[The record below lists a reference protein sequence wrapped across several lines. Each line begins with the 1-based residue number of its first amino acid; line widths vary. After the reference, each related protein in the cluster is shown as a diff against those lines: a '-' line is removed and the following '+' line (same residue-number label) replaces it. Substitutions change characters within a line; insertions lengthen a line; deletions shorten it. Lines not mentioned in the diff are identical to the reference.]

1 MDNNLIN
8 KIYKRLAEV
17 ESLDKRREVLSGIGL
32 FILFSV
38 AIVTSVSLLN
48 LLFNFSSSVRTILFW
63 LSIIAVSIFLIVKVI
78 MPLAASFFLISKPDH
93 FSAAKKV
100 GSVFHE
106 IKDELLNAFEIRSSV
121 YPGYSPDLI
130 EAAFNRIYKKSES
143 IDFRKAINFGPARGR
158 IRIAFII
165 TILTILLFRVFPDL
179 STSAYRIVNYD
190 REFLIPQKFYLHI
203 LPGDSEITKGD
214 DVSIKVTASGEI
226 PKTLYLYTKS
236 NEQPE
241 FEESVLNPDSSG
253 VFYYTMRNVKN
264 SFQYYAASSG
274 IESDLFSISVIN
286 RPIITRLDLTIIPP
300 AYSGLAKSVQ
310 RDNGNISALSGSEIE
325 ISIDASRD
333 LSDASIMFNDSSQIK
348 MVPDETKA
356 YARFSVNKA
365 SSYLIF
371 VKDNQGVENSDP
383 IRYSIELLNDRPPEI
398 ELISPVENVKLGTDG
413 RVPVISKI
421 RDDYGFTS
429 LLLKYRLIASKYRE
443 PMNED
448 SVIPITINGKR
459 LEDEIYYVWDLS
471 SLYLAEGE
479 SVSFYLEIFDNDEIS
494 GPKSARTPAITVFV
508 PSLDE
513 LYRLADNSSE
523 ETTGDLT
530 ETIKEAEEL
539 NRELKKIGDDLK
551 QNNKEISWQEKERI
565 EKASRKFEDLLE
577 KAGDIEDKLSRMQND
592 LMQNNLLSEETLQ
605 KYNELQDLLDQLNSE
620 ELRQAFKRMEEAL
633 KSLMRDNVQVS
644 LDQLKANEE
653 YFRKSLERTLN
664 LLKRVQIEQKLDE
677 LIKRT
682 DDLSEKI
689 GELSEKTD
697 QANLNDKRKQ
707 SELATRQDD
716 LTENLDQLKSE
727 MEKLDKMMNDLND
740 MPRKEM
746 EKLLEEFGKQDNIKL
761 SEEAVKNLQRMQK
774 SEALRNQQQLSK
786 NVQNSREQMESLQ
799 SALQQMNQMKT
810 FYEMIKILDDLL
822 ALSKNQENLKN
833 ESRDLSAM
841 SSELSGFS
849 RRQSEIQGN
858 LSRILQKMTA
868 LSQKTFAITPEMG
881 KALGKAYSE
890 MQQSITWMQNGNPA
904 LSAQRQTEAMRNL
917 NETAGL
923 MKKGMDQM
931 MSGGQGGGMMG
942 MMQQLQQMAQ
952 QQMDLNRLTQMLNR
966 GQMSQEMMAQME
978 RLAGQQE
985 LIRKSLEE
993 LNREAVETGRSKQ
1006 LAANLEKILEEMKE
1020 VVTNLQS
1027 EKLDDDIIK
1036 QQERILSKLL
1046 DAQRSINERD
1056 FEKERKSNTGKDY
1069 ALTSP
1074 PQLILKTEEGK
1085 NKLRDELLK
1094 AIREGYRKDYEDL
1107 IRKYFE
1113 ALEKESR

>member
-1 MDNNLIN
+1 MDNNLIS
-8 KIYKRLAEV
+8 KIYKRLAKV
-17 ESLDKRREVLSGIGL
+17 ESLDKRREALAGTGL

-38 AIVTSVSLLN
+38 AIVTSVSLFN
-48 LLFNFSSSVRTILFW
+48 LMFNFSSSARTILFW
-63 LSIIAVSIFLIVKVI
+63 LSIIAVSVFLIVKVI
-78 MPLAASFFLISKPDH
+78 TPLAASFFVISKPDH

-100 GSVFHE
+100 GNVFQE

-121 YPGYSPDLI
+121 YPGYSSDLI
-130 EAAFNRIYKKSES
+130 AAAFNRIYTKSES
-143 IDFRKAINFGPARGR
+143 IDFRKAINFGPAKGR
-158 IRIAFII
+158 IRIALII
-165 TILTILLFRVFPDL
+165 TILAILLFRFFPDL
-179 STSAYRIVNYD
+179 STSAYRIINYD
-190 REFLIPQKFYLHI
+190 REFLIHQKFYLHI
-203 LPGDSEITKGD
+203 LPGNDEITKGD
-214 DVSIKVTASGEI
+214 DVSIKVSASGEI
-226 PKTLYLYTKS
+226 PNILTLFTKS
-236 NEQPE
+236 NEKTE
-241 FEESVLNPDSSG
+241 FEEIVLNPDSSG
-253 VFYYTMRNVKN
+253 VFYYTIRNVKN

-274 IESDLFSISVIN
+274 IESDKYTIAVIN
-286 RPIITRLDLTIIPP
+286 RPIITRLDLTINPP

-310 RDNGNISALSGSEIE
+310 RDNGNISALPGSEIE

-333 LSDASIMFNDSSQIK
+333 LSDALIMFDDSSQIK
-348 MVPDETKA
+348 MGVVESKA
-356 YARFSVNKA
+356 SALFSVNKA
-365 SSYLIF
+365 SAYLIS
-371 VKDNQGVENSDP
+371 VKDKQGVENSDP

-398 ELISPVENVKLGTDG
+398 ELISPAENVELGTDG

-429 LLLKYRLIASKYRE
+429 LLLKHRLIASKYRE
-443 PMNED
+443 PMNVE
-448 SVIPITINGKR
+448 SIIPITINSNR
-459 LEDEIYYVWDLS
+459 LEDEVYYVWDLAP
-471 SLYLAEGE
+471 LYLAEGE
-479 SVSFYLEIFDNDEIS
+479 SISFYLEIFDNDEIS
-494 GPKSARTPAITVFV
+494 GPKSARTKAITVFV

-513 LYRLADNSSE
+513 LYRLADNSRE
-523 ETTGDLT
+523 ETTGELA

-539 NRELKKIGDDLK
+539 NRELKKIGDELK
-551 QNNKEISWQEKERI
+551 QNSREISWQEKERI
-565 EKASRKFEDLLE
+565 EKASRKFEDLME
-577 KAGDIEDKLSRMQND
+577 KTGNIEDKLSGMRKD

-605 KYNELQDLLDQLNSE
+605 KYNELQDLLEQLNSE

-633 KSLMRDNVQVS
+633 KSLLRDNVQVS
-644 LDQLKANEE
+644 LDQIKANEE

-677 LIKRT
+677 LIKRA

-689 GELSEKTD
+689 GELSDKTERAD
-697 QANLNDKRKQ
+697 LNDKRKLG
-707 SELATRQDD
+707 EIAARQDD
-716 LTENLDQLKSE
+716 LTENLNQLKCE
-727 MEKLDKMMNDLND
+727 MEKLNRMMDDLKD
-740 MPRKEM
+740 MPKEEM
-746 EKLLEEFGKQDNIKL
+746 EKLLEEFAKQNNTKL
-761 SEEAVKNLQRMQK
+761 SEEAVRNLQRMQK
-774 SEALRNQQQLSK
+774 SEALKNQQQLSK
-786 NVQNSREQMESLQ
+786 NVQSSREQMESLQ

-810 FYEMIKILDDLL
+810 FYEMMKILDDLL
-822 ALSKNQENLKN
+822 ALSRSQENLKN

-841 SSELSGFS
+841 SPELSGFS
-849 RRQSEIQGN
+849 RKQSEMQSN

-923 MKKGMDQM
+923 MKRGMDQM

-952 QQMDLNRLTQMLNR
+952 QQLDLNRLTQMMNR

-1020 VVTNLQS
+1020 VVSNLQS
-1027 EKLDDDIIK
+1027 DKLDDDIIK

-1056 FEKERKSNTGKDY
+1056 FEKERKSSTGKDFV
-1069 ALTSP
+1069 LTSP
-1074 PQLILKTEEGK
+1074 PKLILTTEEGK
-1085 NKLRDELLK
+1085 NKLRDELMK

-1113 ALEKESR
+1113 ALEKENR